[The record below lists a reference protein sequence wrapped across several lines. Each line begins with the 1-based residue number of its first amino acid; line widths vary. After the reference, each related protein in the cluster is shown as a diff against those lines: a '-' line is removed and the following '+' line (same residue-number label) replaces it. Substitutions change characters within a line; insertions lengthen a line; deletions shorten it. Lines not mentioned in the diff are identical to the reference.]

1 MALNTP
7 AQVVADWIE
16 LRDDILPLVEEEGLP
31 GGALDA
37 AVALAVIQGDGGG
50 GGGGATAA
58 EIGEAVDDAL
68 RATPLAA
75 SSAQLPPAL
84 GAGIGAESLTTVTN
98 SDALILASLTITR
111 ANNSVSYAANTHV
124 ADDTG
129 VFLALANASRANG
142 ASGYFVNAMM
152 MVAGATFNTPLRL
165 HIFRVAPTF
174 INDNA
179 SYTTL
184 VGNNANR
191 VGFIDFTSWTAG
203 GSGSNT
209 AMAVGQ
215 FSSGGAF
222 LPFNTA
228 SDSRNLICILETR
241 GAFSGTANQTFE
253 LAAWLDRG

>member
-1 MALNTP
+1 MAKKGLQET
-7 AQVVADWIE
+7 A
-16 LRDDILPLVEEEGLP
+16 RDIVLLLTGRSIVDDGTEYDPSLGSTP
-31 GGALDA
+31 GGS
-37 AVALAVIQGDGGG
+37 GP
-50 GGGGATAA
+50 TAA

-75 SSAQLPPAL
+75 SSAQLPASL
-84 GAGIGAESLTTVTN
+84 GARLGAESITTVTN
-98 SDALILASLTITR
+98 SDALIPGFVTITR
-111 ANNSVSYAANTHV
+111 ANDSVSYAANTHV
-124 ADDTG
+124 ADATE
-129 VFLALANASRANG
+129 AYRTLANASRANG
-142 ASGYFVNAMM
+142 ASGYLVNAMM
-152 MVAGATFNTPLRL
+152 MVAGAAFNTPLRL

-174 INDNA
+174 IADNE

-184 VGNNANR
+184 TANNTNR

-203 GSGSNT
+203 GSGSTT
-209 AMAVGQ
+209 AISVGQ

-228 SDSRNLICILETR
+228 SDSRDLIFALETR

>member
-1 MALNTP
+1 MAYPDNVDARI
-7 AQVVADWIE
+7 AQLEAQIE
-16 LRDDILPLVEEEGLP
+16 LDLANGLNSPVVEILEKLKNIRQSTSSSSSGP
-31 GGALDA
+31 
-37 AVALAVIQGDGGG
+37 
-50 GGGGATAA
+50 TAA

-75 SSAQLPPAL
+75 SSAQLPANL
-84 GAGIGAESLTTVTN
+84 GARTGADSLTTVTN
-98 SDALILASLTITR
+98 SDALILVNLTITR
-111 ANNSVSYAANTHV
+111 ANNSVSYVANTHV
-124 ADDTG
+124 ADVTG
-129 VFLALANASRANG
+129 AFRTLANASRANG
-142 ASGYFVNAMM
+142 ASGYFVNAML
-152 MVAGATFNTPLRL
+152 MVSGAAFNTPLRL

-184 VGNNANR
+184 VTNNANR

-209 AMAVGQ
+209 AMSVGQ

-228 SDSRNLICILETR
+228 SNSRDLIFVLETR
-241 GAFSGTANQTFE
+241 GAFGGTANQTFE